1 MPDWIAVR
9 LLMVSSS
16 HNGLSVRTPN
26 YRIIRALAERI
37 QLETRPQ
44 SRNHKGNR
52 EDSTSPSRSSQTG
65 RSGNPLQLH
74 AWLYGSIDEVSSADS
89 AVNLHVWSGQFCKSW
104 KIDDHH
110 LTANREPIH
119 LSKFAVIVAAA
130 GRSSRFGSRSPR
142 EKKVFRELNGRP
154 VWLRSVEAFSGRTD
168 VAQTI
173 VIVAPDDLDWFKE
186 KYAPNLGFLDL
197 DIVAGGAER
206 ADSVMN
212 ALARVQS
219 DIDFVAIHD
228 AARPLVVKQWI
239 DELFQAAET
248 HGAAIPATAI
258 SSTLKRVDG
267 ESIVET
273 VPRERLFAAQ
283 TPQVFRR
290 ELILEAYAKRGDF
303 EATDES
309 SLVERL
315 GHAVHIVKGS
325 PMNLKITTQEDLKI
339 AGALLGILPRAK
351 GLDSLAP
358 PKDNG
363 LDWLLA
369 GK

>member
-1 MPDWIAVR
+1 M
-9 LLMVSSS
+9 
-16 HNGLSVRTPN
+16 
-26 YRIIRALAERI
+26 
-37 QLETRPQ
+37 
-44 SRNHKGNR
+44 
-52 EDSTSPSRSSQTG
+52 
-65 RSGNPLQLH
+65 
-74 AWLYGSIDEVSSADS
+74 
-89 AVNLHVWSGQFCKSW
+89 
-104 KIDDHH
+104 
-110 LTANREPIH
+110 
-119 LSKFAVIVAAA
+119 SKFAVIVAAA
-130 GRSSRFGSRSPR
+130 GRSSRFGSQSPR
-142 EKKVFRELNGRP
+142 EKKVFRELKGRP
-154 VWLRSVEAFSGRTD
+154 VWLRSVETFSGRPD

-173 VIVAPDDLDWFKE
+173 VVVSPDDLDWFKE

-239 DELFQAAET
+239 DEIFQAAEA

-258 SSTLKRVDG
+258 SSTLKRVDSG
-267 ESIVET
+267 AIVET
-273 VPRERLFAAQ
+273 VPRNSLFAAQ

-290 ELILEAYAKRGDF
+290 ELILEAYAKRGDN

-325 PMNLKITTQEDLKI
+325 PMNIKITTQEDLKI
-339 AGALLGILPRAK
+339 ADALLSILPREK
-351 GLDSLAP
+351 GLDSLTS

>member
-1 MPDWIAVR
+1 M
-9 LLMVSSS
+9 
-16 HNGLSVRTPN
+16 
-26 YRIIRALAERI
+26 
-37 QLETRPQ
+37 
-44 SRNHKGNR
+44 
-52 EDSTSPSRSSQTG
+52 
-65 RSGNPLQLH
+65 
-74 AWLYGSIDEVSSADS
+74 
-89 AVNLHVWSGQFCKSW
+89 
-104 KIDDHH
+104 
-110 LTANREPIH
+110 
-119 LSKFAVIVAAA
+119 SKFAVIVAAA
-130 GRSSRFGSRSPR
+130 GRSSRFGSQSPR
-142 EKKVFRELNGRP
+142 EKKVFRELHGRP
-154 VWLRSVEAFSGRTD
+154 VWLRSVEAFVDRSD

-173 VIVAPDDLDWFKE
+173 VVVSPDDLEWFKE

-197 DIVAGGAER
+197 EIVAGGAER

-239 DELFQAAET
+239 DEVFQAAET

-290 ELILEAYAKRGDF
+290 ELILEAYAKRGDY

-315 GHAVHIVKGS
+315 GHSVRVVKGA
-325 PMNLKITTQEDLKI
+325 PMNIKITTQEDLKI

-351 GLDSLAP
+351 GLDALAP

>member
-1 MPDWIAVR
+1 M
-9 LLMVSSS
+9 
-16 HNGLSVRTPN
+16 
-26 YRIIRALAERI
+26 
-37 QLETRPQ
+37 
-44 SRNHKGNR
+44 
-52 EDSTSPSRSSQTG
+52 
-65 RSGNPLQLH
+65 
-74 AWLYGSIDEVSSADS
+74 
-89 AVNLHVWSGQFCKSW
+89 
-104 KIDDHH
+104 
-110 LTANREPIH
+110 
-119 LSKFAVIVAAA
+119 SKFAVIIAAA
-130 GRSSRFGSRSPR
+130 GRSSRFGSQSPR
-142 EKKVFRELNGRP
+142 EKKVFRELKGRAI
-154 VWLRSVEAFSGRTD
+154 WLRSVEAFADRAD

-197 DIVAGGAER
+197 DIVAGGAQR

-228 AARPLVVKQWI
+228 AARPLMVKQWI
-239 DELFQAAET
+239 DDIFQAAEI

-315 GHAVHIVKGS
+315 GQAVHVVKGS
-325 PMNLKITTQEDLKI
+325 PMNIKITTQEDLKI

-351 GLDSLAP
+351 GLDAIAP
-358 PKDNG
+358 SKDDG

>member
-1 MPDWIAVR
+1 M
-9 LLMVSSS
+9 
-16 HNGLSVRTPN
+16 
-26 YRIIRALAERI
+26 
-37 QLETRPQ
+37 
-44 SRNHKGNR
+44 SR
-52 EDSTSPSRSSQTG
+52 
-65 RSGNPLQLH
+65 
-74 AWLYGSIDEVSSADS
+74 
-89 AVNLHVWSGQFCKSW
+89 
-104 KIDDHH
+104 
-110 LTANREPIH
+110 
-119 LSKFAVIVAAA
+119 FAVIVAAA
-130 GRSSRFGSRSPR
+130 GRSSRFGSQSPR
-142 EKKVFRELNGRP
+142 EKKVFRELQGRP
-154 VWLRSVEAFSGRTD
+154 VWLRSVEAFCGRPD

-173 VIVAPDDLDWFKE
+173 VVVSPDDLDWFKE

-239 DELFQAAET
+239 DEIFQAAEN

-258 SSTLKRVDG
+258 SSTLKRVNGD
-267 ESIVET
+267 SIVET

-290 ELILEAYAKRGDF
+290 ELILEAYGKRGDF

-325 PMNLKITTQEDLKI
+325 PMNIKITTQQDLKI
-339 AGALLGILPRAK
+339 AGALMGILPREK
-351 GLDSLAP
+351 GLDAIAP
-358 PKDNG
+358 SKDDG